1 MYIGSL
7 VSDVLF
13 CNEKLLVNCP
23 QGLELV
29 DVTTYKTQALLD
41 PQDIE
46 PLFLERPV
54 KQPPTSIFVIE
65 KDLFLLCFQEYGF
78 FIDKTGKRVGPTTI
92 FEWLG
97 KPHSFVYCFP
107 YVFAFDGKFIEIW
120 NASEAIL
127 VLVVPFTAQ
136 KLLSH
141 EWPLLGFT
149 EEAFEVERGGGHELE
164 DGQGNGRHIIW
175 RSKIVFVD
183 QA

>member
-54 KQPPTSIFVIE
+54 KQPPISIFVIE
-65 KDLFLLCFQEYGF
+65 KDLFLLCFQGKSMSTILCTMRNRSLLEYGF
-78 FIDKTGKRVGPTTI
+78 FIDKTGKRVSPTTI

-97 KPHSFVYCFP
+97 KPHSV
-107 YVFAFDGKFIEIW
+107 GT
-120 NASEAIL
+120 S
-127 VLVVPFTAQ
+127 
-136 KLLSH
+136 S
-141 EWPLLGFT
+141 
-149 EEAFEVERGGGHELE
+149 
-164 DGQGNGRHIIW
+164 
-175 RSKIVFVD
+175 
-183 QA
+183 